1 MGSQGEGGHPSE
13 GWGAGRRGHPGTGP
27 SGGGQLRMRLPEHAD
42 QGPTFLLECDSSVLG
57 ALQKHLVLHKIR
69 RKVLVEPCPE
79 LHVWAVLPGI
89 PEEASGAEPLPKHQG
104 TTILTRDP
112 RTTHMGWR
120 LLTQDESPALV
131 PRGRLADVWDY
142 HRHRYQQGVPEGV
155 HDLPPG
161 VALPLES
168 NLAFMNG
175 ISFTK
180 GCYVGQELTA
190 RTHHMGVIRKRLFPV
205 QLLGSFP
212 VGSITPGTTVLTES
226 GQAAGKYRAGQ
237 GNVGLAL
244 LYLEKIKGPLHIR
257 TTGSGRV
264 ALVTSVPD
272 WWPTVT
278 K

>member
-1 MGSQGEGGHPSE
+1 M
-13 GWGAGRRGHPGTGP
+13 
-27 SGGGQLRMRLPEHAD
+27 
-42 QGPTFLLECDSSVLG
+42 LG

-69 RKVLVEPCPE
+69 RKVSVEPCPE
-79 LHVWAVLPGI
+79 LRVWAVLPGI
-89 PEEASGAEPLPKHQG
+89 PEELGGAEPLLKHQG

-112 RTTHMGWR
+112 RTTRMGWR

-131 PRGRLADVWDY
+131 PRGQLADVWDY

-180 GCYVGQELTA
+180 GCYIGQELTA

-257 TTGSGRV
+257 TIGSGRV
-264 ALVTSVPD
+264 ALTTSVPD
-272 WWPTVT
+272 WWPTAT